1 MCNNLQASELRN
13 AGNAKMRENPILQ
26 TAFRAGGS
34 AGEGDSG
41 VFAGASNQISL
52 MKWDMHSNR
61 SGRKKRTSVSFFPE
75 IAIHGNFTL

>member
-41 VFAGASNQISL
+41 VFAVAYNQQFHL
-52 MKWDMHSNR
+52 
-61 SGRKKRTSVSFFPE
+61 
-75 IAIHGNFTL
+75 